1 MGRIMLAGTP
11 GGGMG
16 THIGA
21 GGYCTALL
29 LATIGRG
36 MGLGVMACAYIMLGL
51 GELNIGEGYPVYG
64 GCMPTGIMVA

>member
-1 MGRIMLAGTP
+1 MLAGIP

-64 GCMPTGIMVA
+64 GCMPTEIMVA